1 LTDKSLYDRL
11 NTVGIQFIMVYDLV
25 RKTRKTAKKV
35 TRYEIAYNYLRK
47 AIIEH
52 ELSPGSPIVEQ
63 DISNRLEISRT
74 PVREAL
80 KQLEIE
86 GLIQVSPVRGYFVAE
101 INLMDVTE
109 IFDLRL
115 ALELLALKTSISK
128 ITSEEIGELEVL
140 FAKLSEDCSPEKFY
154 ETDRHLHDLITHRS
168 CNRRLVQFLSNIN
181 SQIERFRHIA
191 SLKPERLRHS
201 REEHEEILKYIKE
214 HDLEKTEAAL
224 TLHINHVKE
233 SVMHV
238 CEKHIY

>member
-1 LTDKSLYDRL
+1 MYAL
-11 NTVGIQFIMVYDLV
+11 GIQFIMVYDI
-25 RKTRKTAKKV
+25 TRNPHRIDRKV
-35 TRYEIAYNYLRK
+35 TRQEIAYNYLRK

-52 ELSPGSPIVEQ
+52 VLPPGSPIVEQ

-80 KQLEIE
+80 KQLEME
-86 GLIQVSPVRGYFVAE
+86 ELIQVSPVRGYFVAE

-115 ALELLALKTSISK
+115 TLELLALKTSINK
-128 ITSEEIGELEVL
+128 ITSEEIEEMELL
-140 FAKLSEDCSPEKFY
+140 LAQLSVDCSHEKFY

-168 CNRRLVQFLSNIN
+168 CNRRLVHFLSNIN
-181 SQIERFRHIA
+181 SQVERFRYIA
-191 SLKPERLRHS
+191 SLKPERLKHS
-201 REEHEEILKYIKE
+201 REEHEEILRYIRE
-214 HDLEKTEAAL
+214 HDFEKTEAAL